1 VQRCGLAADWLPA
14 WRRILTPTVSLE
26 GIRHSFGGAPVLDGI
41 SFSVHPGEVLG
52 IVGPGGCGKSLL
64 LKIIAGLVRPQEG
77 SVHVLG
83 EDILALESLDMVH
96 VRSKMGMLFQNYAL
110 FDFLTVGE
118 NAGFPLLQAP
128 ENKGKDK
135 KKMVMGR
142 VSELL
147 KKLGLGG
154 TERLY
159 PNELS
164 GGMRKRVGLA
174 RATIHEP
181 ELILYDDPSAGLD
194 PVTSSKIFGLIDA
207 IHDATASTEIIV
219 SHDVDRMHAVCD
231 RFLLLHKGNIHFEGT
246 LKEAEEHRDDPVVH
260 AFFFREQ
267 ASSEPTGM
275 ASPPPVPQ

>member
-1 VQRCGLAADWLPA
+1 M
-14 WRRILTPTVSLE
+14 
-26 GIRHSFGGAPVLDGI
+26 
-41 SFSVHPGEVLG
+41 
-52 IVGPGGCGKSLL
+52 VGQGGCGKSLL

-83 EDILALESLDMVH
+83 EDILELEAPELVG

-128 ENKGKDK
+128 ANKSKENKK
-135 KKMVMGR
+135 KVMAR
-142 VSELL
+142 ASKLL
-147 KKLGLGG
+147 KELGLGG

-194 PVTSSKIFGLIDA
+194 PVTSSKIFGLIGA
-207 IHDATASTEIIV
+207 NHEATQSAEIIV
-219 SHDVDRMHAVCD
+219 SHDVDRMRDICD
-231 RFLLLHKGNIHFEGT
+231 RFLLIHRGKIHFEGT
-246 LKEAEEHRDDPVVH
+246 LEEAEAHIDDPVIH
-260 AFFFREQ
+260 AFFFREES
-267 ASSEPTGM
+267 AAHSEED